1 MDIKTILAQV
11 LQKER
16 AFYKAPEELRGDKE
30 FVLAVVRNYGKAL
43 QYASKELR
51 GDREV
56 VLAAVQQDG
65 FALEY
70 ASKEL
75 RGDREVV
82 LAAVQQDGFA
92 LEYASK
98 ELKEDKK
105 FLIEC
110 YRKNNDIRKYN
121 DFIEEFIEEFDKLE
135 KQEYDNIIIKN
146 NIDILHLVKNK
157 EQLCEY
163 LYQNIK
169 YDIIYHNEKIA
180 EYIKNKYKI
189 IIFSCND
196 INIKKDHGNDEL
208 RENFI
213 QKNPNYNVRFID

>member
-1 MDIKTILAQV
+1 
-11 LQKER
+11 
-16 AFYKAPEELRGDKE
+16 
-30 FVLAVVRNYGKAL
+30 
-43 QYASKELR
+43 
-51 GDREV
+51 
-56 VLAAVQQDG
+56 VLAAVQQNG
-65 FALEY
+65 EALEF
-70 ASKEL
+70 ASPEL
-75 RGDREVV
+75 QANKDVV
-82 LAAVQQDGFA
+82 FAAVHNHERA
-92 LEYASK
+92 LEFASDK
-98 ELKEDKK
+98 LKKDKK
-105 FLIEC
+105 FLIKC
-110 YRKNNDIRKYN
+110 YRKNKNKFIIINHN
-121 DFIEEFIEEFDKLE
+121 DFIKEFDKLE
-135 KQEYDNIIIKN
+135 KQEYDNVIIKK